1 MDGPEMAW
9 GGFSSLSLSAAIIT
23 FLGFQ
28 WSAIKSFR
36 FSKFP
41 RDKDAKIGVSFLTAS
56 MASAIEAAVSG
67 PLVYSS
73 NQFLSCC
80 LYTLFNQKIWNPL
93 FNIALFHWKIDVA

>member
-9 GGFSSLSLSAAIIT
+9 GGFSSLSLSAAMIT

-67 PLVYSS
+67 PLLYS
-73 NQFLSCC
+73 NQFLSFCQYLFFNRNQTPS
-80 LYTLFNQKIWNPL
+80 LYFNEIL
-93 FNIALFHWKIDVA
+93 H

>member
-1 MDGPEMAW
+1 MEIDGPEMAW

-41 RDKDAKIGVSFLTAS
+41 RDKDARIGVSFLTAS

-73 NQFLSCC
+73 NQFLSFC
-80 LYTLFNQKIWNPL
+80 LYTFFNLKIWSPL
-93 FNIALFHWKIDVA
+93 FNIALFHWK